1 MPIEMSS
8 AEIVATIKHSNEPF
22 VLIEGKEDAIIF
34 RHLMEDIGFQYFAI
48 QTCGGRNTLL
58 EIFKRKDEFSH
69 INTLFFADQDM
80 WIFSGIPSEFE
91 NISFT
96 QGYSLENDLFIDGK
110 RILDNLLKK
119 KELAAKESLLRSLSK
134 WFACE
139 VEKYSTNPQDNYL
152 EKVKLLDKNVI
163 KENESVLSAEFLD
176 KVKFKEPDNELFES
190 ILANYQTHLRGKFLI
205 QMYTRIMRDRNTNA
219 KEGEKEVFYEERQ
232 LIDLC
237 FREGIATENSCMQR
251 IKNLIKSIIFKPL

>member
-8 AEIVATIKHSNEPF
+8 AEIIATIKHSTEPF

-34 RHLMEDIGFQYFAI
+34 RHLQERIGFQYFNI
-48 QTCGGRNTLL
+48 QPCGGRNTLL
-58 EIFKRKDEFSH
+58 EIFKRKDEFPH

-80 WIFSGIPSEFE
+80 WIFSGIPREFE

-96 QGYSLENDLFIDGK
+96 KGYSLENDLFIDGK

-119 KELAAKESLLRSLSK
+119 KELAAKENLLRSISK
-134 WFACE
+134 WFAFE
-139 VEKYSTNPQDNYL
+139 VEKYNTNPQDNFF
-152 EKVKLLDKNVI
+152 EKVKLLDKSVI

-190 ILANYQTHLRGKFLI
+190 ILANHQTHIRGKFLI
-205 QMYTRIMRDRNTNA
+205 QIYTRIMHDRNINA
-219 KEGEKEVFYEERQ
+219 NDGEKEVFYSERQ

-237 FREGIATENSCMQR
+237 FREGIATEKSCMQN
-251 IKNLIKSIIFKPL
+251 IENLIQKILN